1 MINLKTAHEI
11 DLMARAGS
19 LLASVLPPLKD
30 ACQPGVKTI
39 ELDRIADRLIRAGGA
54 TPGFLGYHG
63 YPRSICVSINDEA
76 VHGIP
81 GNRRVVS
88 GDVVSLDLG
97 LVLEGFWADV
107 GITVG
112 VGKITKDADRLIK
125 VTEEAL
131 YVGIDQ
137 AQPGGW
143 LGDVSSAIQK
153 HVEKAGF
160 SVIRQ
165 FVGHGIGR
173 QMHEDPQV
181 PNFGSPGTPPR
192 LKPGMTLAIEPMVN
206 AGSHEVYMKPDGWT
220 ICTVDGALSAYFEH
234 TVAITDKGP
243 LILTALRSPLG
254 GELPGAQRPGEGPRS
269 HGELPAAQRPPNGH
283 S

>member
-30 ACQPGVKTI
+30 ACRPGVRTI
-39 ELDRIADRLIRAGGA
+39 ELDRIAERLIRAGGA

-63 YPRSICVSINDEA
+63 FPRSIFVSINDEA

-81 GNRRVVS
+81 GNRRIEE
-88 GDVVSLDLG
+88 GDLVSLDLG
-97 LVLEGFWADV
+97 LVLDGFWADV
-107 GITVG
+107 GVTVG
-112 VGKITKDADRLIK
+112 VGEITPEAKRLLK

-131 YVGIDQ
+131 YVGIDK
-137 AQPGGW
+137 ARPGGY
-143 LGDVSSAIQK
+143 LGDISSAIQK
-153 HVEKAGF
+153 HVEAAGF

-181 PNFGSPGTPPR
+181 PNFGPPGTPPR

-206 AGSHEVYMKPDGWT
+206 AGGYDVYMKPDGWT
-220 ICTVDGALSAYFEH
+220 ICTADGSLSAYFEH

-243 LILTALRSPLG
+243 VVLTKGAL
-254 GELPGAQRPGEGPRS
+254 E
-269 HGELPAAQRPPNGH
+269 
-283 S
+283 

>member
-11 DLMARAGS
+11 DLMARAGT
-19 LLASVLPPLKD
+19 LLASVLPPLRE
-30 ACQPGVKTI
+30 ACQPGVRTI
-39 ELDRIADRLIRAGGA
+39 ELDRIAERLIRAGGA

-63 YPRSICVSINDEA
+63 FPGSICVSINDEA

-81 GNRRVVS
+81 GNRKVTA
-88 GDVVSLDLG
+88 GDLVSLDLG
-97 LVLEGFWADV
+97 LVLDGFWADV

-112 VGKITKDADRLIK
+112 VGKISKEAERLLK
-125 VTEEAL
+125 VTEDAL

-137 AQPGGW
+137 AKPGGW
-143 LGDVSSAIQK
+143 LGDISSAIQN
-153 HVEKAGF
+153 HVEAAGF

-181 PNFGSPGTPPR
+181 PNFGVPGAPPR
-192 LKPGMTLAIEPMVN
+192 LKAGMTLAIEPMVN

-234 TVAITDKGP
+234 TVAITDNGP
-243 LILTALRSPLG
+243 LVLTAG
-254 GELPGAQRPGEGPRS
+254 LPI
-269 HGELPAAQRPPNGH
+269 HGELPRRAAAGEGAF
-283 S
+283 

>member
-1 MINLKTAHEI
+1 MINLKTKHEI

-30 ACQPGVKTI
+30 ACTPGVRTSD
-39 ELDRIADRLIRAGGA
+39 LDRIADKLIRDGGA
-54 TPGFLGYHG
+54 VPGFLG
-63 YPRSICVSINDEA
+63 
-76 VHGIP
+76 
-81 GNRRVVS
+81 
-88 GDVVSLDLG
+88 DLG
-97 LVLEGFWADV
+97 LVLDGFWADV

-112 VGKITKDADRLIK
+112 VGKISKEADRLIK

-131 YVGIDQ
+131 YVGIGK
-137 AQPGGW
+137 AQPGGY
-143 LGDVSSAIQK
+143 LGDISSAIQK

-181 PNFGSPGTPPR
+181 PNFGTAGTPPR

-220 ICTVDGALSAYFEH
+220 ICTVDGGLSAYFEH
-234 TVAITDKGP
+234 TVAITDQGP
-243 LILTALRSPLG
+243 LILTALGSLNSHTN
-254 GELPGAQRPGEGPRS
+254 GAS
-269 HGELPAAQRPPNGH
+269 N
-283 S
+283 

>member
-19 LLASVLPPLKD
+19 LLASVLPPLKE

-39 ELDRIADRLIRAGGA
+39 ELDRIADKLIRQGGA
-54 TPGFLGYHG
+54 IPGFLGYNG
-63 YPRSICVSINDEA
+63 FPRSICVSINDDA

-81 GNRRVVS
+81 ANRKIAE
-88 GDVVSLDLG
+88 GDLVSLDLG

-107 GITVG
+107 GVTVG
-112 VGKITKDADRLIK
+112 VAKITREAARLLK
-125 VTEEAL
+125 VTEQAL
-131 YVGIDQ
+131 YVGIDK
-137 AQPGGW
+137 ARPGGY
-143 LGDVSSAIQK
+143 LGDISSAIQE
-153 HVEKAGF
+153 HVEAAGF

-181 PNFGSPGTPPR
+181 PNFGRPGTPPR

-206 AGSHEVYMKPDGWT
+206 AGSYEVYMKPDGWT
-220 ICTVDGALSAYFEH
+220 ICTADRSLSAYFEH
-234 TVAITDKGP
+234 TVAITEKGP
-243 LILTALRSPLG
+243 IVLTKGDL
-254 GELPGAQRPGEGPRS
+254 
-269 HGELPAAQRPPNGH
+269 H
-283 S
+283 

>member
-11 DLMARAGS
+11 ELMARAGR
-19 LLASVLPPLKD
+19 LLASVLPPLEE
-30 ACQPGVKTI
+30 ACKPGVRTSD
-39 ELDRIADRLIRAGGA
+39 LDKIADKLIRDGGA
-54 TPGFLGYHG
+54 IPGFLGYHG
-63 YPRSICVSINDEA
+63 FPKSICVSINDEA

-81 GNRRVVS
+81 GNRKVAS

-97 LVLEGFWADV
+97 LVLDGFWADV

-112 VGKITKDADRLIK
+112 VGKISKEADRLIK

-131 YVGIDQ
+131 YVGIAK
-137 AQPGGW
+137 AQPGGY
-143 LGDVSSAIQK
+143 LGDISSAIQK

-181 PNFGSPGTPPR
+181 PNFGTPGTPPR

-243 LILTALRSPLG
+243 LILTALGAPEVPAGRS
-254 GELPGAQRPGEGPRS
+254 
-269 HGELPAAQRPPNGH
+269 NGH
-283 S
+283 SNGASH

>member
-11 DLMARAGS
+11 ELMARAGT
-19 LLASVLPPLKD
+19 LLASVLPPLRE
-30 ACQPGVKTI
+30 ACVPGVKTI
-39 ELDRIADRLIRAGGA
+39 ELDRIAEKLIRDGGA

-81 GNRRVVS
+81 GSRKVAD
-88 GDVVSLDLG
+88 GDLVSLDLG
-97 LVLEGFWADV
+97 LVLDGFWADV

-112 VGKITKDADRLIK
+112 VGKITSEAERLLK

-131 YVGIDQ
+131 QVGIAK

-143 LGDVSSAIQK
+143 LGDISSAIQK
-153 HVEKAGF
+153 HVEASGY

-181 PNFGSPGTPPR
+181 PNFGPPGTPPR
-192 LKPGMTLAIEPMVN
+192 LKAGMTLAIEPMVN

-243 LILTALRSPLG
+243 LILTALPSLNAKGSLSPSG
-254 GELPGAQRPGEGPRS
+254 RGSGRGA
-269 HGELPAAQRPPNGH
+269 
-283 S
+283 